1 MGGDETEPAGRG
13 AGDAG
18 CPGLAEAFQGRQ
30 HRPHARRSH
39 DRAGREARRRPPPRM
54 PRDGVAGRA
63 PVHAATALSA
73 NRRGRP
79 QGAGLAVLTED
90 AAATRTLD
98 TLMGLGAKRVPL
110 P

>member
-1 MGGDETEPAGRG
+1 
-13 AGDAG
+13 
-18 CPGLAEAFQGRQ
+18 
-30 HRPHARRSH
+30 
-39 DRAGREARRRPPPRM
+39 M

-98 TLMGLGAKRVPL
+98 TLVGARPTRPLRLAVAFALGAKRVPL